1 MRPRRSVKC
10 DGRTSREKISVF
22 TYTLSDFGGGWYAF
36 DHLKFHRSGR
46 ALAGSGRDFNGD
58 GRSFDG
64 EEKTRH
70 QAEEESRPEE
80 GISRGGPGGLPPAAV
95 AAASG

>member
-1 MRPRRSVKC
+1 MRPRRSVTPHGATGAGIERRDARGEC

-46 ALAGSGRDFNGD
+46 AWAASGRDFDGD
-58 GRSFDG
+58 QPRWPQWTVSSGR
-64 EEKTRH
+64 R
-70 QAEEESRPEE
+70 R
-80 GISRGGPGGLPPAAV
+80 
-95 AAASG
+95 